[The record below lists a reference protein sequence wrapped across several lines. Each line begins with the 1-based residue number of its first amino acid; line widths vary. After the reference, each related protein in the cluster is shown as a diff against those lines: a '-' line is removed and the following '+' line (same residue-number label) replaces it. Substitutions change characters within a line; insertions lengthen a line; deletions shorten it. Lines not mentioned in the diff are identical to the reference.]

1 MSKTFQVI
9 VIIWMSLTIVESIY
23 TIKNNEVYVQRQI
36 ELDERDEILNKRLKV
51 YERLSDP
58 KTVQFYVS
66 ELNKIVD
73 NMHRLGKIIDN
84 GEEINV
90 VLTRIEKTLKLL
102 ESQWDITLSN
112 DLEMKETIKVVNN
125 HIKDVDSRVRTD
137 LESVLNKELE
147 QIDLK
152 IVKQFDQIEN
162 DLRDIR
168 NLLTQIENSKIG
180 KKIFQYSF
188 GEAINDRLKRAS
200 TK

>member
-1 MSKTFQVI
+1 MSKTFQII
-9 VIIWMSLTIVESIY
+9 VIIWMALTIVESIY
-23 TIKNNEVYVQRQI
+23 TIKNNEVYMKRQI
-36 ELDERDEILNKRLKV
+36 ELDDMDKKLSKRLKV
-51 YERLSDP
+51 YETLSNP
-58 KTVQFYVS
+58 KTVQFYVA

-180 KKIFQYSF
+180 KKIFQ
-188 GEAINDRLKRAS
+188 
-200 TK
+200 

>member
-1 MSKTFQVI
+1 MA
-9 VIIWMSLTIVESIY
+9 LTIVESIY
-23 TIKNNEVYVQRQI
+23 TIKNNDIYVKRQI
-36 ELDERDEILNKRLKV
+36 ELDERDERLSKRLKV
-51 YERLSDP
+51 YETLSNP
-58 KTVQFYVS
+58 KTVQFYVT

-125 HIKDVDSRVRTD
+125 HIKEVDSRIRTD

-147 QIDLK
+147 QIDLR

-180 KKIFQYSF
+180 KKIF
-188 GEAINDRLKRAS
+188 N
-200 TK
+200 

>member
-36 ELDERDEILNKRLKV
+36 ELDERHEILNKRLLV

-58 KTVQFYVS
+58 KPVQFYVS

-180 KKIFQYSF
+180 KKIF
-188 GEAINDRLKRAS
+188 K
-200 TK
+200 

>member
-1 MSKTFQVI
+1 MSKTFQII
-9 VIIWMSLTIVESIY
+9 VIIWMALTIVESIY
-23 TIKNNEVYVQRQI
+23 TIKNNEVYMKRQI
-36 ELDERDEILNKRLKV
+36 ELDDMDKKLSKRLKV
-51 YERLSDP
+51 YETLSNP
-58 KTVQFYVS
+58 KTVQFYVA

-102 ESQWDITLSN
+102 ESQWDITLNN
-112 DLEMKETIKVVNN
+112 DLDMKETIKLVNN
-125 HIKDVDSRVRTD
+125 HIKEVDSRIRTD

-147 QIDLK
+147 QIDLR

-180 KKIFQYSF
+180 KKIFNQ
-188 GEAINDRLKRAS
+188 
-200 TK
+200 

>member
-125 HIKDVDSRVRTD
+125 HIKDVDSRVRAD

-180 KKIFQYSF
+180 KKIFQ
-188 GEAINDRLKRAS
+188 
-200 TK
+200 

>member
-90 VLTRIEKTLKLL
+90 VLTRIEKTLKLF
-102 ESQWDITLSN
+102 ESQWDISVSN
-112 DLEMKETIKVVNN
+112 DLEM
-125 HIKDVDSRVRTD
+125 
-137 LESVLNKELE
+137 
-147 QIDLK
+147 
-152 IVKQFDQIEN
+152 
-162 DLRDIR
+162 
-168 NLLTQIENSKIG
+168 
-180 KKIFQYSF
+180 
-188 GEAINDRLKRAS
+188 
-200 TK
+200 

>member
-1 MSKTFQVI
+1 MSKTFQII
-9 VIIWMSLTIVESIY
+9 VIIWMALTIVESIY
-23 TIKNNEVYVQRQI
+23 TIKNNEVYMKRQI
-36 ELDERDEILNKRLKV
+36 ELDDMDKKLSKRLKV
-51 YERLSDP
+51 YETLSNP
-58 KTVQFYVS
+58 KTVQFYVT

-102 ESQWDITLSN
+102 ESQWDITLNN
-112 DLEMKETIKVVNN
+112 DLDMKETIKLVNN
-125 HIKDVDSRVRTD
+125 HIKEVDSRIRTD

-147 QIDLK
+147 QIDLR

-180 KKIFQYSF
+180 KKIFNQ
-188 GEAINDRLKRAS
+188 
-200 TK
+200 

>member
-1 MSKTFQVI
+1 MA
-9 VIIWMSLTIVESIY
+9 LTIVESIY
-23 TIKNNEVYVQRQI
+23 TIKNNEVYMKRQI
-36 ELDERDEILNKRLKV
+36 ELDDMDKKLSKRLKV
-51 YERLSDP
+51 YETLSNP
-58 KTVQFYVS
+58 KTVQFYVT

-102 ESQWDITLSN
+102 ESQWDITLNN
-112 DLEMKETIKVVNN
+112 DLDMKETIKLVNN
-125 HIKDVDSRVRTD
+125 HIKEVDSRIRTD

-147 QIDLK
+147 QIDLR

-180 KKIFQYSF
+180 KKIFNQ
-188 GEAINDRLKRAS
+188 
-200 TK
+200 

>member
-1 MSKTFQVI
+1 MSKTFQII
-9 VIIWMSLTIVESIY
+9 VIIWMALTIVESIY
-23 TIKNNEVYVQRQI
+23 TIKNNEVYMKRQI
-36 ELDERDEILNKRLKV
+36 ELDDMDKKLSKRLKV
-51 YERLSDP
+51 YETLSNP
-58 KTVQFYVS
+58 KTVQFYVA

-102 ESQWDITLSN
+102 ESQWDITLNN
-112 DLEMKETIKVVNN
+112 DLDMKGTIKLVNN
-125 HIKDVDSRVRTD
+125 HIKEVDSRIRTD

-147 QIDLK
+147 QIDLR

-180 KKIFQYSF
+180 KKIFNQ
-188 GEAINDRLKRAS
+188 
-200 TK
+200 

>member
-1 MSKTFQVI
+1 MA
-9 VIIWMSLTIVESIY
+9 LTIVESIY
-23 TIKNNEVYVQRQI
+23 TIKNNDTYVKRQI
-36 ELDERDEILNKRLKV
+36 ELDERDERLSKRLKV
-51 YERLSDP
+51 YETLSNP
-58 KTVQFYVS
+58 KTVQFYVT

-125 HIKDVDSRVRTD
+125 HIKEVDSRIRTD

-147 QIDLK
+147 QIDLR

-180 KKIFQYSF
+180 KKIF
-188 GEAINDRLKRAS
+188 N
-200 TK
+200 

>member
-1 MSKTFQVI
+1 MSKTFQII
-9 VIIWMSLTIVESIY
+9 VIIWMALTIVESIY
-23 TIKNNEVYVQRQI
+23 TIKNNEVYMKRQI
-36 ELDERDEILNKRLKV
+36 ELDDMDKKLSKRLKV
-51 YERLSDP
+51 YETLSNP
-58 KTVQFYVS
+58 KTVQCYVT

-102 ESQWDITLSN
+102 ESQWDITLNN
-112 DLEMKETIKVVNN
+112 DLDMKETIKLVNN
-125 HIKDVDSRVRTD
+125 HIKEVDSRIRTD

-147 QIDLK
+147 QIDLR

-180 KKIFQYSF
+180 KKIFNQ
-188 GEAINDRLKRAS
+188 
-200 TK
+200 

>member
-1 MSKTFQVI
+1 MA
-9 VIIWMSLTIVESIY
+9 LTIVESIY
-23 TIKNNEVYVQRQI
+23 TIKNNEVYMKRQI
-36 ELDERDEILNKRLKV
+36 ELDDMDKKLSKRLKV
-51 YERLSDP
+51 YETLSNP
-58 KTVQFYVS
+58 KTVQFYVA

-102 ESQWDITLSN
+102 ESQWDITLNN
-112 DLEMKETIKVVNN
+112 DLDMKETIKLVNN
-125 HIKDVDSRVRTD
+125 HIKEVDSRIRTD

-147 QIDLK
+147 QIDLR

-180 KKIFQYSF
+180 KKIFNQ
-188 GEAINDRLKRAS
+188 
-200 TK
+200 

>member
-1 MSKTFQVI
+1 MSKTFQII
-9 VIIWMSLTIVESIY
+9 VIIWMALTIVESIY
-23 TIKNNEVYVQRQI
+23 TIKNNEVYMKRQI
-36 ELDERDEILNKRLKV
+36 ELDDMDKKLSKRLKV
-51 YERLSDP
+51 YETLSNP
-58 KTVQFYVS
+58 KTVQFYVA

-90 VLTRIEKTLKLL
+90 VLTRIEKTIKLL
-102 ESQWDITLSN
+102 ESQSDITLNN
-112 DLEMKETIKVVNN
+112 DLDMKETIKLVNN
-125 HIKDVDSRVRTD
+125 HIKEVDSRIRTD

-147 QIDLK
+147 QIDLR

-180 KKIFQYSF
+180 KKIFNQ
-188 GEAINDRLKRAS
+188 
-200 TK
+200 

>member
-9 VIIWMSLTIVESIY
+9 VIIWMALTIVESIY
-23 TIKNNEVYVQRQI
+23 TIKNNDIYVKRQI
-36 ELDERDEILNKRLKV
+36 ELDERDERLSKRLKV
-51 YERLSDP
+51 YETLSNP
-58 KTVQFYVS
+58 KTVQFYVT

-125 HIKDVDSRVRTD
+125 HIKEVDSRIRTD

-147 QIDLK
+147 QIDLR

-180 KKIFQYSF
+180 KKIF
-188 GEAINDRLKRAS
+188 N
-200 TK
+200 